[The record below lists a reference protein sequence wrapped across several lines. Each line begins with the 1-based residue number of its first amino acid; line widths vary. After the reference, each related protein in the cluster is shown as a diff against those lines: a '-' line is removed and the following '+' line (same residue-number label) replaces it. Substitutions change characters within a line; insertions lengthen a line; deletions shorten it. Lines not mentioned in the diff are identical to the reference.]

1 MQTSNELKIDC
12 TDLPKQV
19 DMAFDL
25 SDSPNIPPTVA
36 AMAATIPGRVRLTG
50 SRLTQ
55 FHKSGR
61 IEAMA
66 TELAKADI
74 GVSLLHD
81 AEGAVDD
88 LGAGSRRGGVEF
100 STYDEHRIFMSL
112 VVFSLSRSEI
122 FNGH

>member
-1 MQTSNELKIDC
+1 
-12 TDLPKQV
+12 
-19 DMAFDL
+19 MAFDL

-81 AEGAVDD
+81 AEGAVDGLEV

-100 STYDEHRIFMSL
+100 STYDDHRIFMSL
-112 VVFSLSRSEI
+112 VVLSLSRSEI